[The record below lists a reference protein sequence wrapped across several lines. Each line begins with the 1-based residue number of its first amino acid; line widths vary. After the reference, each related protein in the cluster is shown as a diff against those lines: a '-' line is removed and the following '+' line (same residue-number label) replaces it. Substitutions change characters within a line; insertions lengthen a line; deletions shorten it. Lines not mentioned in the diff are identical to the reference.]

1 MYVRQLPLSL
11 VPQKLKGSVRFPETG
26 VKDVYN
32 PSCGDE
38 TGTSARIFND
48 ISH

>member
-1 MYVRQLPLSL
+1 MYVRQLPLCL
-11 VPQKLKGSVRFPETG
+11 LPQKLKDSIRFPETG

-32 PSCGDE
+32 PPCGDE
-38 TGTSARIFND
+38 TGTSARIFNA